1 MYCQNC
7 GSEIGQ
13 NDLICP
19 YCGQT
24 NNSSKILEE
33 KDKKIQELEQKITD
47 LELNVKKGSRSK
59 FKKAG
64 VTHFQPWIFIF
75 PIVFVIVFFVLFIIL
90 VRL

>member
-19 YCGQT
+19 FCGQR
-24 NNSSKILEE
+24 NGSSEVLKE
-33 KDKKIQELEQKITD
+33 KDNKIQELEQKIAK
-47 LELNVKKGSRSK
+47 LESIIKEEPKSI

-64 VTHFQPWIFIF
+64 LNHFQPWIFIF
-75 PIVFVIVFFVLFIIL
+75 PIVFVILFFVLFIIL
-90 VRL
+90 VKL